1 MVWSDVDMLKFQ
13 CSPFIKCINIISS
26 KGITWLFCIVFN
38 VVAISQ
44 MRHKGEILLTL
55 WSMNYINH

>member
-1 MVWSDVDMLKFQ
+1 MVWSDVDMQKFQ
-13 CSPFIKCINIISS
+13 CFPFIKCINIISS

-44 MRHKGEILLTL
+44 MRT
-55 WSMNYINH
+55 